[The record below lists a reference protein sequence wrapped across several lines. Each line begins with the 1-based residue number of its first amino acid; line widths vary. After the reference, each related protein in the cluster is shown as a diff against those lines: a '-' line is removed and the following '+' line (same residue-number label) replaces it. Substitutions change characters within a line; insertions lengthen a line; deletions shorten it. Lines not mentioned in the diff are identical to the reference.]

1 MSFEPIIERRAGVQ
15 DRGSQLV
22 VENLLATFEP
32 GLSWLDMCAGPGGK
46 AAYMFNSLVEID
58 SSAKFLANEPIP
70 HRADLVKRVVNN
82 FQVVS
87 FDGTDALNFPDK
99 YDRILIDAP
108 CTGLGALRSRLN
120 TLMESQIYINP
131 SILNANLDD
140 LENEISRVASTSDL
154 LHLDIMDNIFVPN
167 FTFNLER
174 AFEIINFSKLPV
186 DAHLMINNPDEI
198 APLYAENGCT
208 SVTFHFEAVNDV
220 DNTIKDIRSNGAKV
234 GLAIKPA
241 TNFADIEKW
250 IEEIDMLLIMTV
262 EPGFGGQSFMH
273 EQMPKVVQARTF
285 IEKLLKN
292 KPTLQIDGGVS
303 LETIAEAANAGA
315 NCFVAGSA
323 VYKSDNPAAM
333 VSSLRSLAQKN
344 YPF

>member
-1 MSFEPIIERRAGVQ
+1 
-15 DRGSQLV
+15 
-22 VENLLATFEP
+22 
-32 GLSWLDMCAGPGGK
+32 
-46 AAYMFNSLVEID
+46 
-58 SSAKFLANEPIP
+58 
-70 HRADLVKRVVNN
+70 
-82 FQVVS
+82 
-87 FDGTDALNFPDK
+87 
-99 YDRILIDAP
+99 
-108 CTGLGALRSRLN
+108 
-120 TLMESQIYINP
+120 MESRIYINP

-285 IEKLLKN
+285 IEKLLRN

>member
-1 MSFEPIIERRAGVQ
+1 
-15 DRGSQLV
+15 
-22 VENLLATFEP
+22 
-32 GLSWLDMCAGPGGK
+32 
-46 AAYMFNSLVEID
+46 
-58 SSAKFLANEPIP
+58 
-70 HRADLVKRVVNN
+70 
-82 FQVVS
+82 
-87 FDGTDALNFPDK
+87 
-99 YDRILIDAP
+99 
-108 CTGLGALRSRLN
+108 
-120 TLMESQIYINP
+120 MESQIYINP

-174 AFEIINFSKLPV
+174 AFQIINFSKLPV

-273 EQMPKVVQARTF
+273 EQMPKVAQARTF
-285 IEKLLKN
+285 IEKLSKN

>member
-1 MSFEPIIERRAGVQ
+1 
-15 DRGSQLV
+15 
-22 VENLLATFEP
+22 
-32 GLSWLDMCAGPGGK
+32 
-46 AAYMFNSLVEID
+46 
-58 SSAKFLANEPIP
+58 
-70 HRADLVKRVVNN
+70 
-82 FQVVS
+82 
-87 FDGTDALNFPDK
+87 
-99 YDRILIDAP
+99 
-108 CTGLGALRSRLN
+108 
-120 TLMESQIYINP
+120 MESQIYINP

-167 FTFNLER
+167 FTFDLER

-241 TNFADIEKW
+241 TKFADIEKW

-285 IEKLLKN
+285 IEKHLKN

>member
-1 MSFEPIIERRAGVQ
+1 
-15 DRGSQLV
+15 
-22 VENLLATFEP
+22 
-32 GLSWLDMCAGPGGK
+32 
-46 AAYMFNSLVEID
+46 
-58 SSAKFLANEPIP
+58 
-70 HRADLVKRVVNN
+70 
-82 FQVVS
+82 
-87 FDGTDALNFPDK
+87 
-99 YDRILIDAP
+99 
-108 CTGLGALRSRLN
+108 
-120 TLMESQIYINP
+120 MESQIYINP

-174 AFEIINFSKLPV
+174 AFQIINFSKLSV

-241 TNFADIEKW
+241 TKFADIEKW

-273 EQMPKVVQARTF
+273 EQMPKVAQARTF
-285 IEKLLKN
+285 IEKLLRN
-292 KPTLQIDGGVS
+292 KPTVQIDGGVS